1 MKKIYFFEKINFFN
15 SFFIFFYKIFFNN
28 IIYYRNSSAFFK
40 KKEVIH
46 FLKLLKIKNINYGN
60 LGFESYFKDL
70 NKENIN
76 KTNEILKEI
85 KKLKIYD
92 LIISFLNLDRSG
104 KLKFDILI
112 CKNLSGNHL
121 NEGVNTF
128 RFLKLNFPT
137 ERYKIFYF
145 PENIGNYILSLKEL
159 NYLKPLY
166 FILFI
171 KILIK
176 FIFKKISFNSNKKI
190 DDIKILYSPHQGL
203 KYGNIYKKNFIFQQK
218 YKKNF
223 FVKNILALDTFDI
236 DPVTEKY
243 YKFYKINT
251 AKFPYNQTASFFLFI
266 SIYLKNY
273 KEANKNLALFYFL
286 YITLNEI
293 IIFKNFLSKYK
304 NLKVAF
310 FYYDINVNS
319 ALVLACHCLNIR
331 TISFQERTTAYSYIP
346 YMFFDEYFISGPRIK
361 NLIKKN
367 YYFFK
372 KINLFSLPRTHYLKN
387 IKSNSI
393 LKKKKNLLGFNKF
406 QKLVLCFD
414 IPYLETHV
422 SSNYGNISSS
432 EKRKKFYDDIFFLA
446 KSFKKYNFIIKPK
459 FTRVDDN
466 ILNAFKN
473 KIKLLKIP
481 NIQFVQDTLN
491 CSTYKLVRMS
501 DLLFG
506 TYSSVF
512 DECISINKKVLVYDN
527 NFKFY
532 NHPLVNSCLYCK
544 NLNDA
549 KKKISYIFNKKYNYS
564 SDESFLRKYY
574 FNFNKNKDSYSSI
587 TTIISKN
594 LSRT

>member
-1 MKKIYFFEKINFFN
+1 
-15 SFFIFFYKIFFNN
+15 
-28 IIYYRNSSAFFK
+28 
-40 KKEVIH
+40 
-46 FLKLLKIKNINYGN
+46 
-60 LGFESYFKDL
+60 
-70 NKENIN
+70 
-76 KTNEILKEI
+76 
-85 KKLKIYD
+85 
-92 LIISFLNLDRSG
+92 
-104 KLKFDILI
+104 
-112 CKNLSGNHL
+112 
-121 NEGVNTF
+121 
-128 RFLKLNFPT
+128 
-137 ERYKIFYF
+137 
-145 PENIGNYILSLKEL
+145 
-159 NYLKPLY
+159 
-166 FILFI
+166 
-171 KILIK
+171 
-176 FIFKKISFNSNKKI
+176 
-190 DDIKILYSPHQGL
+190 
-203 KYGNIYKKNFIFQQK
+203 
-218 YKKNF
+218 
-223 FVKNILALDTFDI
+223 
-236 DPVTEKY
+236 
-243 YKFYKINT
+243 
-251 AKFPYNQTASFFLFI
+251 
-266 SIYLKNY
+266 
-273 KEANKNLALFYFL
+273 
-286 YITLNEI
+286 
-293 IIFKNFLSKYK
+293 
-304 NLKVAF
+304 
-310 FYYDINVNS
+310 
-319 ALVLACHCLNIR
+319 
-331 TISFQERTTAYSYIP
+331 
-346 YMFFDEYFISGPRIK
+346 MFFDEYFISGPRIK

-512 DECISINKKVLVYDN
+512 DECISIKKKVLVYDN

-532 NHPLVNSCLYCK
+532 NHPLINSCLYCK